1 MSIFAL
7 KYVEEVVGKIKIFKL
22 VVNNHCE
29 YDEFES
35 QITTEESFIK
45 DIIPCLNRRS

>member
-7 KYVEEVVGKIKIFKL
+7 KFIEEVVVRIRIFKL
-22 VVNNHCE
+22 VVDNHCE

-35 QITTEESFIK
+35 QIENEA
-45 DIIPCLNRRS
+45 RRVNK